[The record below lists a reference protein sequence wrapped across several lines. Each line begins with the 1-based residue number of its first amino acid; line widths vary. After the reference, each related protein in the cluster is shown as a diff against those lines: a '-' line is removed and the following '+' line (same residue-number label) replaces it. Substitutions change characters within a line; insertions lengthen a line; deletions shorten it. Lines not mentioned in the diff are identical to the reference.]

1 MARHTSSER
10 QHHKH
15 SKHRHKHRKH
25 KHHHHHKHG
34 KSRREKKEDGG
45 GKGESPEV
53 MVDERE
59 LQTALERLE
68 KEMIEVICDLRKKPF
83 SL

>member
-15 SKHRHKHRKH
+15 SKHKHRKH

-45 GKGESPEV
+45 RKGESPEV
-53 MVDERE
+53 TVDERE

-68 KEMIEVICDLRKKPF
+68 KEMIEVILEKNFF